1 MKALENY
8 KVSKDC
14 VLVYINLYKYSHRNG
29 WDFLFTGLFV
39 FPKSKPNTIYS
50 FKWVLNGEV

>member
-8 KVSKDC
+8 KISKDC

-29 WDFLFTGLFV
+29 CDFLFIG
-39 FPKSKPNTIYS
+39 KQNTIYS